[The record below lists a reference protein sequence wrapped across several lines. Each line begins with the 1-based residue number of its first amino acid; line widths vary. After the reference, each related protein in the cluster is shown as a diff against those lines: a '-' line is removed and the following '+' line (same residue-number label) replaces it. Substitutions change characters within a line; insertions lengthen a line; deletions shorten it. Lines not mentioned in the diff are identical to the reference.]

1 MKNLLI
7 LAVVAT
13 AAFLASCAEL
23 QGISGR
29 VVTKEGEFVIQPDG
43 RIEIVVDARSGK

>member
-1 MKNLLI
+1 MKTLLV
-7 LAVVAT
+7 LVALS
-13 AAFLASCAEL
+13 ALLASCAEL